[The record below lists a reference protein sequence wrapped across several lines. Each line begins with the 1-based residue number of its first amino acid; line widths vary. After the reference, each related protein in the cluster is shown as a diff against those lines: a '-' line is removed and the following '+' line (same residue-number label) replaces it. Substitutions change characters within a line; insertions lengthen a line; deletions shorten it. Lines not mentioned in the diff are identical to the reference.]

1 MKLVLIEGPGKKDSV
16 QHYLG
21 KDYKVMPTFGHCRD
35 LPEKTLGVDVENN
48 FQPEYV
54 VVPDHKKYVD
64 AIKKEMTKA
73 EAVYFAS
80 DPDREG
86 EAIAW
91 HMCYLLGIDPA
102 KANRVTYNEISE
114 TAVNEAIQN
123 PRPIDDRLV
132 NAQQARRVLDR
143 LVGYKI
149 SPILCKKIQNK
160 LSAGRVQSV
169 TLRLVV
175 DREREIENFKPE
187 EYWTLQVILETVDG
201 KKEKFKSTLNLG
213 KNKTIKSKEEMDKIL
228 ESISNG
234 EFVATNVK
242 QSVTKSQPSAPF
254 TTSTMQQEALNKL
267 GMSLKTT
274 SSTAQT
280 LYEGVEVQGQGKIPL
295 VTYIR
300 TDSVRIAPEAQ
311 AKAKKF
317 ISSKYG
323 EEYIVKTPRNF
334 KNKKDAQDAHEAI
347 RPISL
352 DRKPEDLK
360 DKIQKNEYR
369 LYKLIYDR
377 FLASQMADA
386 KYDSLSVDIECNG
399 HKFKTTGRTMTFDGY
414 TAVYNNETDDG
425 NDEKMSRLPNIKKGD
440 VFSLFEKKPEQKW
453 TKPPARFT
461 EASLVKA
468 MEEKGIGR
476 PSTYT
481 QSVTTLFNRN
491 YVEHNAKFIVPTE
504 LGKIV
509 VDMLIK
515 FFPDIMDIGFTAGME
530 NNLDDIEYE
539 GKDWHKVLSE
549 FYGPFIQAVKIA
561 NSDGTK
567 AKVPEEVSDVICDKC
582 GANMVIRTGR
592 FGKFLACPNFPTCK
606 NAKPLNEEKPIDAK
620 CPNCGKNIKKLKTK
634 RGKIFY
640 GCEGYPDCTFMS
652 WNIPANE
659 KCPNCQNE
667 MIVKFYKNTKVVSC
681 EKCNYSRNE
690 KIENSGSDAVNENSN
705 SENTVQENRNYTEFN
720 SNSNFGT
727 KSGLSPQEEIE
738 ILNKL
743 DEENGI

>member
-21 KDYKVMPTFGHCRD
+21 KDYKVMPTYGHCRD
-35 LPEKTLGVDVENN
+35 LPEKTLGVDVDNN
-48 FQPEYV
+48 FEPEYV
-54 VVPDHKKYVD
+54 VVPDHKKTVD
-64 AIKKEMTKA
+64 AIKKEVDKA

-91 HMCYLLGIDPA
+91 HMCYLLGIDPK
-102 KANRVTYNEISE
+102 KANRITYNEISE
-114 TAVNEAIQN
+114 TAVNEAIKN
-123 PRPIDDRLV
+123 PRPIDDKLV
-132 NAQQARRVLDR
+132 NAQQARRILDR

-187 EYWTLQVILETVDG
+187 EYWTLQVILKKQDGTNETFKASLNTG
-201 KKEKFKSTLNLG
+201 KKNV
-213 KNKTIKSKEEMDKIL
+213 KNKEEMDKIL
-228 ESISNG
+228 DAISSG
-234 EFVATNVK
+234 EFVITNVK
-242 QSVTKSQPSAPF
+242 KSVTKSQPSAPF

-274 SSTAQT
+274 SSTAQV
-280 LYEGVEVQGQGKIPL
+280 LYEGVEIQGQGKIPL

-300 TDSVRIAPEAQ
+300 TDSVRVSPEAQ
-311 AKAKKF
+311 SKAKQF
-317 ISSKYG
+317 ITDNFGSNYTVQTS
-323 EEYIVKTPRNF
+323 RNF

-352 DRKPEDLK
+352 SRKPEDLK

-386 KYDSLSVDIECNG
+386 TYDSLSVDIECNG
-399 HKFKTTGRTMTFDGY
+399 YKFKTTGRTLKFDGY
-414 TAVYNNETDDG
+414 TTVYNNQTDE
-425 NDEKMSRLPNIKKGD
+425 NDEKLTKLPELKDGEKLD
-440 VFSLFEKKPEQKW
+440 LVEKKPEQKW
-453 TKPPARFT
+453 TKPPARYT

-481 QSVTTLFNRN
+481 QSVTTLFSRN
-491 YVEHNAKFIVPTE
+491 YVEREGKSIIPTE
-504 LGKIV
+504 LGKVV

-515 FFPDIMDIGFTAGME
+515 FFPNIMDVSFTAGME
-530 NNLDDIEYE
+530 DDLDDIEYE
-539 GKDWHKVLSE
+539 GKDWRKVLSE
-549 FYGPFIQAVKIA
+549 FYAPFIQAVKIA
-561 NSDGTK
+561 AKDGTK
-567 AKVPEEVSDVICDKC
+567 TKLPDEVSDVICDKC
-582 GANMVIRTGR
+582 GANMVIRNGK
-592 FGKFLACPNFPTCK
+592 FGKFLACPNYPNCK
-606 NAKPLNEEKPIDAK
+606 NTKPIEPEISIDAK
-620 CPNCGKNIKKLKTK
+620 CPLCGKNIKQLRTK
-634 RGKIFY
+634 KNKIFY
-640 GCEGYPDCTFMS
+640 GCEGYPDCKFMS

-659 KCPNCQNE
+659 KCPSCGQD
-667 MIVKFYKNTKVVSC
+667 MIVKLYKTLKVTMC
-681 EKCNYSRNE
+681 EKCNYSRKE
-690 KIENSGSDAVNENSN
+690 KLENSN
-705 SENTVQENRNYTEFN
+705 NNSQNLSISEE
-720 SNSNFGT
+720 
-727 KSGLSPQEEIE
+727 KE
-738 ILNKL
+738 ILNRL
-743 DEENGI
+743 DEENEK

>member
-1 MKLVLIEGPGKKDSV
+1 MKLVLIEGPGKRDSV

-21 KDYKVMPTFGHCRD
+21 NDYKVMPTFGHCRD
-35 LPEKTLGVDVENN
+35 LPEKTLAVDIKNN
-48 FQPEYV
+48 FEPEYV

-64 AIKKEMTKA
+64 NIKKEMKKA

-91 HMCYLLGIDPA
+91 HMCHLLDIDP
-102 KANRVTYNEISE
+102 KQANRITYNEISE
-114 TAVNEAIQN
+114 EAVNEAIKN
-123 PRPIDDRLV
+123 PRPIDSKLV
-132 NAQQARRVLDR
+132 DAQQARRVLDR

-175 DREREIENFKPE
+175 DREREILNFKPE
-187 EYWTLQVILETVDG
+187 EYWTLQVILNKTDG
-201 KKEKFKSTLNLG
+201 SSESFKAVLNLG
-213 KNKTIKSKEEMDKIL
+213 KDKTVKNKEEMDKII

-242 QSVTKSQPSAPF
+242 KSVTKSSPSAPF

-274 SSTAQT
+274 SATAQV
-280 LYEGVEVQGQGKIPL
+280 LYEGVEIAGRGKQPL

-300 TDSVRIAPEAQ
+300 TDSTRVAPEAQ
-311 AKAKKF
+311 AKAKAF
-317 ISSKYG
+317 IKEVYG
-323 EEYIVKTPRNF
+323 EKYALEKPRHF

-352 DRKPEDLK
+352 KFKPEDLK

-386 KYDSLSVDIECNG
+386 TYNSLSVDIECNG
-399 HKFKTTGRTMTFDGY
+399 YKFKTTGRSLIFEGY
-414 TAVYNNETDDG
+414 TALYNNQVSDDEENETSA
-425 NDEKMSRLPNIKKGD
+425 KLPNIEKGD
-440 VFSLFEKKPEQKW
+440 TFKAKETKPEQKW
-453 TKPPARFT
+453 TKPPARYT

-481 QSVTTLFNRN
+481 QSVSTLFTRN
-491 YVEHNAKFIVPTE
+491 YVEKDGKAIKPTE
-504 LGKIV
+504 LGNVV
-509 VDMLIK
+509 VDMLVK
-515 FFPDIMDIGFTAGME
+515 FFPDVMDIKFTADME
-530 NNLDDIEYE
+530 EKLDDIEYE
-539 GKDWHKVLSE
+539 GKDWKKVISE
-549 FYGPFIQAVKIA
+549 FYNGGFEEAVFAAMGDK
-561 NSDGTK
+561 TK
-567 AKVPEEVSDVICDKC
+567 AKVPDEQSDVACDKC
-582 GANMVIRTGR
+582 GSMMVIRMGR

-606 NAKPLNEEKPIDAK
+606 NTKPLEETKKVVAK
-620 CPNCGKNIKKLKTK
+620 CPVCGKDVLAKKSK

-640 GCEGYPDCTFMS
+640 GCEGYPDCSYVS

-659 KCPNCQNE
+659 KCPNCNEE
-667 MIVKFYKNTKVVSC
+667 MIVKLYKNMKVVSC
-681 EKCNYSRNE
+681 LKCNYSRRE
-690 KIENSGSDAVNENSN
+690 KIEKKESEVSSTEESFNE
-705 SENTVQENRNYTEFN
+705 
-720 SNSNFGT
+720 
-727 KSGLSPQEEIE
+727 ID

-743 DEENGI
+743 DEQNEQNS

>member
-35 LPEKTLGVDVENN
+35 LPAKGLGVNVLHN
-48 FQPEYV
+48 FEPEYV
-54 VVPDHKKYVD
+54 VVPDHKKTVD
-64 AIKKEMTKA
+64 AIKREMAKA
-73 EAVYFAS
+73 ECVYFAS

-91 HMCYLLGIDPA
+91 HMCHLLGIDPA
-102 KANRVTYNEISE
+102 TNCRITYNEISE
-114 TAVNEAIQN
+114 GAVAEAIAN
-123 PRPIDDRLV
+123 PRPIDDKLV

-149 SPILCKKIQNK
+149 SPILCKKIQNN

-187 EYWTLQVILETVDG
+187 EYWTLQV
-201 KKEKFKSTLNLG
+201 TLNKKDGTSETFKANLEVG
-213 KNKTIKSKEEMDKIL
+213 KDKSVKTKEEMDKIL
-228 ESISNG
+228 AEIEG
-234 EFVATNVK
+234 REFIATNVK
-242 QSVTKSQPSAPF
+242 KSVTKSQPSAPF

-274 SSTAQT
+274 SATAQV
-280 LYEGVEVQGQGKIPL
+280 LYEGVEIAGRGKQPL

-300 TDSVRIAPEAQ
+300 TDSVRVAPEAQ

-317 ISSKYG
+317 IEANYGSKYVT
-323 EEYIVKTPRNF
+323 EKPRSF

-352 DRKPEDLK
+352 DRRPEDLK
-360 DKIQKNEYR
+360 DKISKNEYR

-386 KYDSLSVDIECNG
+386 TYNSLSVELECSG
-399 HKFKTTGRTMTFDGY
+399 HKFKTTGRSLIFDGY
-414 TAVYNNETDDG
+414 TAIYNNQSQDD
-425 NDEKMSRLPNIKKGD
+425 DDSVSAKLPNIEKNDKFVLKD
-440 VFSLFEKKPEQKW
+440 KKPEQKW
-453 TKPPARFT
+453 TKPPARYT

-481 QSVTTLFNRN
+481 QSVSTLFTRE
-491 YVEHNAKFIVPTE
+491 YVEKDGKAIKPTQ
-504 LGKIV
+504 LGFVV

-530 NNLDDIEYE
+530 DKLDDIEYE
-539 GKDWHKVLSE
+539 GKDWHSVITE
-549 FYGPFIQAVKIA
+549 FYGGFDEAVKNA
-561 NSDGTK
+561 QRDGSK
-567 AKVPEEVSDVICDKC
+567 AKIPDEISDVLCDKC
-582 GANMVIRTGR
+582 GAMMVIRAGR
-592 FGKFLACPNFPTCK
+592 YGKFLACPNYPTCK
-606 NAKPLNEEKPIDAK
+606 NTKPLEDESAPNIDAK
-620 CPNCGKNIKKLKTK
+620 CPLCGKNIKRLKTK
-634 RGKIFY
+634 HGKYFY

-652 WNIPANE
+652 WDIPAGE
-659 KCPNCQNE
+659 KCPNCGEDLIVKLYKTSKVISCKKCDYTRREVTSQNTNTHSSDYESEIDILNRLDEQNE
-667 MIVKFYKNTKVVSC
+667 Q
-681 EKCNYSRNE
+681 
-690 KIENSGSDAVNENSN
+690 G
-705 SENTVQENRNYTEFN
+705 
-720 SNSNFGT
+720 
-727 KSGLSPQEEIE
+727 
-738 ILNKL
+738 
-743 DEENGI
+743 

>member
-1 MKLVLIEGPGKKDSV
+1 MKLVLIEGPGKRESV

-21 KDYKVMPTFGHCRD
+21 SEYKVMPTFGHCRD
-35 LPEKTLGVDVENN
+35 LPEKTLGVNVNNN
-48 FQPEYV
+48 FEPEYV

-64 AIKKEMTKA
+64 DIKREMKKA
-73 EAVYFAS
+73 EKVYFAS

-91 HMCYLLGIDPA
+91 HMCHLLGIDPNE
-102 KANRVTYNEISE
+102 ANRITYNEISE
-114 TAVNEAIQN
+114 TAVNEAIKN
-123 PRPIDDRLV
+123 PRAIDTKLV
-132 NAQQARRVLDR
+132 DAQQARRILDR

-175 DREREIENFKPE
+175 DREREILNFKPE
-187 EYWTLQVILETVDG
+187 EYWTLQVILNKTDGSKET
-201 KKEKFKSTLNLG
+201 FKATLNLG
-213 KNKTIKSKEEMDKIL
+213 KDKTVKSKEEMDKIL
-228 ESISNG
+228 ETIKDK

-242 QSVTKSQPSAPF
+242 KSVTKSSPSAPF

-274 SSTAQT
+274 SSIAQV
-280 LYEGVEVQGQGKIPL
+280 LYEGVEIPGRGKQPL

-300 TDSVRIAPEAQ
+300 TDSTRIAPEAQ
-311 AKAKKF
+311 AKAKAF
-317 ISSKYG
+317 IKQNYGDKYAL
-323 EEYIVKTPRNF
+323 EKPRFF

-352 DRKPEDLK
+352 DKRPEDLK
-360 DKIQKNEYR
+360 DKIKKDEYR

-386 KYDSLSVDIECNG
+386 TYNSLTVDLECEKY
-399 HKFKTTGRTMTFDGY
+399 KFKTTGKSLIFEGY
-414 TAVYNNETDDG
+414 TALYNNQPAEDE
-425 NDEKMSRLPNIKKGD
+425 NDETSAKLPNIEKGD
-440 VFSLFEKKPEQKW
+440 TFIQKEVKPEQKW
-453 TKPPARFT
+453 TKPPARYT

-491 YVEHNAKFIVPTE
+491 YVEKEGKAIKPTE
-504 LGKIV
+504 LGNIV

-515 FFPDIMDIGFTAGME
+515 FFPNIMDIKFTAEME
-530 NNLDDIEYE
+530 DNLDDIEYD
-539 GKDWHKVLSE
+539 GKDWHKVLQE
-549 FYGPFIQAVKIA
+549 FYYDFDACVKQAM
-561 NSDGTK
+561 SDGTK
-567 AKVPEEVSDVICDKC
+567 AKIPDEPTDEICEKC
-582 GANMVIRTGR
+582 GSKMVIRVGK
-592 FGKFLACPNFPTCK
+592 FGKFLACPNYPTCK
-606 NAKPLNEEKPIDAK
+606 NAKPLEESKKVVAK
-620 CPNCGKNIKKLKTK
+620 CPKCGKDVVQKKSK

-640 GCEGYPDCTFMS
+640 SCVGYPECDYS
-652 WNIPANE
+652 AWNIPANE
-659 KCPNCQNE
+659 KCPNCGEE
-667 MIVKFYKNTKVVSC
+667 MIVKLYKNMKVILC
-681 EKCNYSRNE
+681 GKCNYSRRE
-690 KIENSGSDAVNENSN
+690 KIEKQDSETTENV
-705 SENTVQENRNYTEFN
+705 EAID
-720 SNSNFGT
+720 
-727 KSGLSPQEEIE
+727 EID

-743 DEENGI
+743 DEQNE

>member
-1 MKLVLIEGPGKKDSV
+1 MKLVLIEGPGKRDSV

-21 KDYKVMPTFGHCRD
+21 DGYKVMPTFGHCRD
-35 LPEKTLGVDVENN
+35 LPEKTLAVDIKNN
-48 FQPEYV
+48 FEPEYV

-64 AIKKEMTKA
+64 NIKKEMKKA

-91 HMCYLLGIDPA
+91 HMCHLLDINPA
-102 KANRVTYNEISE
+102 EANRITYNEISQE
-114 TAVNEAIQN
+114 AVNEAIKN
-123 PRPIDDRLV
+123 PRPIDLRLV
-132 NAQQARRVLDR
+132 DAQQARRVLDR

-175 DREREIENFKPE
+175 DREREILNFKPE
-187 EYWTLQVILETVDG
+187 EYWTLQVILNKTDGSTET
-201 KKEKFKSTLNLG
+201 FKATLNLG
-213 KNKTIKSKEEMDKIL
+213 KDKTVKSKEEMQKI
-228 ESISNG
+228 IDAITGN

-242 QSVTKSQPSAPF
+242 KSVTKSSPSAPF
-254 TTSTMQQEALNKL
+254 TTSTMQQDALNKL

-274 SSTAQT
+274 SATAQV
-280 LYEGVEVQGQGKIPL
+280 LYEGVEIAGKGKQPL

-300 TDSVRIAPEAQ
+300 TDSTRVAPEAQ
-311 AKAKKF
+311 AKAKAF
-317 ISSKYG
+317 IKENYG
-323 EEYIVKTPRNF
+323 EKFALEKSRFF

-352 DRKPEDLK
+352 KYRPEDLK

-386 KYDSLSVDIECNG
+386 TYNSLSVDIECNG
-399 HKFKTTGRTMTFDGY
+399 YKFKTTGRSLIFEGY
-414 TAVYNNETDDG
+414 TAIYNNQITEEDNDDMTA
-425 NDEKMSRLPNIKKGD
+425 KLPNIEKGD
-440 VFSLFEKKPEQKW
+440 KFISKETKPEQKW
-453 TKPPARFT
+453 TKPPARYT

-481 QSVTTLFNRN
+481 QSVSTLFSRN
-491 YVEHNAKFIVPTE
+491 YVEKDGKAIKPTE
-504 LGKIV
+504 LGNVV

-515 FFPDIMDIGFTAGME
+515 FFPDIMNIKFTAEME
-530 NNLDDIEYE
+530 EKLDDIEYE
-539 GKDWHKVLSE
+539 GKDWKRVISE
-549 FYGPFIQAVKIA
+549 FYNGGFEEAVEVAMGDK
-561 NSDGTK
+561 TK
-567 AKVPEEVSDVICDKC
+567 SKVPDEQSDVPCDKC
-582 GANMVIRTGR
+582 GTMMVIRMGR

-606 NAKPLNEEKPIDAK
+606 NTKPLEEKKKVVAK
-620 CPNCGKNIKKLKTK
+620 CPLCGKDVIARKSKKGKT
-634 RGKIFY
+634 FY
-640 GCEGYPDCTFMS
+640 GCEGYPDCSYVS

-659 KCPNCQNE
+659 KCPNCSE
-667 MIVKFYKNTKVVSC
+667 DMIVKLYKNLKVVSC
-681 EKCNYSRNE
+681 LKCNYSRRE
-690 KIENSGSDAVNENSN
+690 KIENKEQSANEEQSCE
-705 SENTVQENRNYTEFN
+705 SFN
-720 SNSNFGT
+720 
-727 KSGLSPQEEIE
+727 EID

-743 DEENGI
+743 DEQNEKQS

>member
-1 MKLVLIEGPGKKDSV
+1 MKLVLIEGPGKRDSV

-21 KDYKVMPTFGHCRD
+21 NDYKVMPTFGHCRD
-35 LPEKTLGVDVENN
+35 LPEKGLGVDIENN
-48 FQPEYV
+48 FTPEYV

-64 AIKKEMTKA
+64 AIKKEMKRA

-91 HMCYLLGIDPA
+91 HMCHLLEIDP
-102 KANRVTYNEISE
+102 KEANRITYNEISE
-114 TAVNEAIQN
+114 EAVNAAIKA
-123 PRPIDDRLV
+123 PRPIDDKLV
-132 NAQQARRVLDR
+132 NAQQARRILDR

-187 EYWTLQVILETVDG
+187 EYWTLQVILAKIDGSKETFKVSLNNG
-201 KKEKFKSTLNLG
+201 KD
-213 KNKTIKSKEEMDKIL
+213 KTVKSKEEMDKIV
-228 ESISNG
+228 ESIKDG

-242 QSVTKSQPSAPF
+242 KSVTKSSPSAPF
-254 TTSTMQQEALNKL
+254 TTSTMQQDALNKL

-274 SSTAQT
+274 SATAQV
-280 LYEGVEVQGQGKIPL
+280 LYEGVEIAGQNKKQPL

-300 TDSVRIAPEAQ
+300 TDSTRVAPEAQ
-311 AKAKKF
+311 AKAKAF
-317 ISSKYG
+317 ITENYGSKYVV
-323 EEYIVKTPRNF
+323 EKPRTF

-352 DRKPEDLK
+352 KYRPEDLK

-386 KYDSLSVDIECNG
+386 TYNSMTVDIDCNG
-399 HKFKTTGRTMTFDGY
+399 YKFKTTGRSLIFDGY
-414 TAVYNNETDDG
+414 TAIYNNQSQDDDEETSS
-425 NDEKMSRLPNIKKGD
+425 KLPNIEKGD
-440 VFSLFEKKPEQKW
+440 RFMAKETKPEQKW
-453 TKPPARFT
+453 TKPPARYT

-481 QSVTTLFNRN
+481 QSVSTLFTRK
-491 YVEHNAKFIVPTE
+491 YVDKDGKSIVPTE
-504 LGKIV
+504 LGKVV

-515 FFPDIMDIGFTAGME
+515 FFPDIMDIRFTAGME
-530 NNLDDIEYE
+530 DSLDDIEYE

-549 FYGPFIQAVKIA
+549 FYGDFAEAVKNA
-561 NSDGTK
+561 QMDGSK
-567 AKVPEEVSDVICDKC
+567 SKIPDEISDVECDKC
-582 GANMVIRTGR
+582 GAKMVIRSGR
-592 FGKFLACPNFPTCK
+592 FGRFLACPNYPTCK
-606 NAKPLNEEKPIDAK
+606 NTKPLEEEKKVVAK
-620 CPNCGKNIKKLKTK
+620 CPTCGKNVVTLKSKK
-634 RGKIFY
+634 GKIFY
-640 GCEGYPDCTFMS
+640 GCEGYPECSFVS
-652 WNIPANE
+652 WDIPANE
-659 KCPNCQNE
+659 KCPNCAE
-667 MIVKFYKNTKVVSC
+667 DMIVKLYKNLKVTSC
-681 EKCNYSRNE
+681 KKCNYNRRE
-690 KIENSGSDAVNENSN
+690 KIENGA
-705 SENTVQENRNYTEFN
+705 SENYDESAVFAEDN
-720 SNSNFGT
+720 SGA
-727 KSGLSPQEEIE
+727 PEDAID

-743 DEENGI
+743 DGANE

>member
-21 KDYKVMPTFGHCRD
+21 NDYKVMPTFGHCRD
-35 LPEKTLGVDVENN
+35 LPEKTLAVDIKNN
-48 FQPEYV
+48 FEPEYV

-64 AIKKEMTKA
+64 NIKKEMKKA

-91 HMCYLLGIDPA
+91 HMCHLLDINPA
-102 KANRVTYNEISE
+102 EANRITYNEISE
-114 TAVNEAIQN
+114 EAVNEAIKH
-123 PRPIDDRLV
+123 PRPIDNKLV
-132 NAQQARRVLDR
+132 DAQQARRVLDR

-175 DREREIENFKPE
+175 DREREILNFKPE
-187 EYWTLQVILETVDG
+187 EYWTLQVILNKTDGSTET
-201 KKEKFKSTLNLG
+201 FKATLNLG
-213 KNKTIKSKEEMDKIL
+213 KDKTVKSKEEMDKII
-228 ESISNG
+228 EAITG
-234 EFVATNVK
+234 ETFVASNVK
-242 QSVTKSQPSAPF
+242 KSITKSSPSAPF

-280 LYEGVEVQGQGKIPL
+280 LYEGVEIAGRGKQPL

-300 TDSVRIAPEAQ
+300 TDSTRVAPEAQ
-311 AKAKKF
+311 AKAKAF
-317 ISSKYG
+317 IKEVYG
-323 EEYIVKTPRNF
+323 EKYATEKPRQF

-352 DRKPEDLK
+352 KYKPEDLK

-386 KYDSLSVDIECNG
+386 TYNSLSVDIECNG
-399 HKFKTTGRTMTFDGY
+399 YKFKTTGRSLIFEGY
-414 TAVYNNETDDG
+414 TALYNNQTSDDENNETTA
-425 NDEKMSRLPNIKKGD
+425 KLPNIEKGD
-440 VFSLFEKKPEQKW
+440 TFVAKETKPEQKW
-453 TKPPARFT
+453 TKPPARYT

-481 QSVTTLFNRN
+481 QSVSTLFTRN
-491 YVEHNAKFIVPTE
+491 YVEKDGKAIKPTE
-504 LGKIV
+504 LGNVV

-515 FFPDIMDIGFTAGME
+515 FFPDIMNVKFTAEME
-530 NNLDDIEYE
+530 ETLDDIEYE
-539 GKDWHKVLSE
+539 GKDWKKVIAE
-549 FYGPFIQAVKIA
+549 FYNGGFEDAVKSA
-561 NSDGTK
+561 MSDGTK
-567 AKVPEEVSDVICDKC
+567 AKVPDEISDVPCEKC
-582 GANMVIRTGR
+582 GTMMVIRMGR
-592 FGKFLACPNFPTCK
+592 FGKFLACPNFPACK
-606 NAKPLNEEKPIDAK
+606 NTKPLEEKKKVVAK
-620 CPNCGKNIKKLKTK
+620 CPMCGKDVLARKSKK
-634 RGKIFY
+634 GKVFY
-640 GCEGYPDCTFMS
+640 GCEGYPDCSYIS

-659 KCPNCQNE
+659 KCPKCEEE
-667 MIVKFYKNTKVVSC
+667 MIVKLYKNLKVISC
-681 EKCNYSRNE
+681 PKCDYSRRE
-690 KIENSGSDAVNENSN
+690 KIEKENN
-705 SENTVQENRNYTEFN
+705 DKTETYENYEEVFN
-720 SNSNFGT
+720 G
-727 KSGLSPQEEIE
+727 ID

-743 DEENGI
+743 DEQNEQNNS

>member
-35 LPEKTLGVDVENN
+35 LPEKTLGVDVKNN
-48 FQPEYV
+48 FEPEYV

-64 AIKKEMTKA
+64 AIKKEMVKS

-102 KANRVTYNEISE
+102 KANRITYNEISQ
-114 TAVNEAIQN
+114 TAVNEAVKH
-123 PRPIDDRLV
+123 PRPIDDKLV
-132 NAQQARRVLDR
+132 NAQQARRILDR

-187 EYWTLQVILETVDG
+187 EYWTLQVVLQTIDG

-228 ESISNG
+228 EAISNG

-274 SSTAQT
+274 SATAQT

-311 AKAKKF
+311 AKAKSF
-317 ISSKYG
+317 ISAKFG
-323 EEYIVKTPRNF
+323 DKYIVKVPRNF

-386 KYDSLSVDIECNG
+386 TYDSLSVDIECNG
-399 HKFKTTGRTMTFDGY
+399 YKFKTTGRTMTFDGY

-425 NDEKMSRLPNIKKGD
+425 SDEKMSKLPNIKKGD
-440 VFSLFEKKPEQKW
+440 KFALCEKKPEQKW
-453 TKPPARFT
+453 TKPPARYT

-491 YVEHNAKFIVPTE
+491 YVEHSAKFIVPTE

-509 VDMLIK
+509 VDMLVK
-515 FFPDIMDIGFTAGME
+515 FFPDIMDVGFTAGME
-530 NNLDDIEYE
+530 NSLDDIEYE
-539 GKDWHKVLSE
+539 GKDWHKVLRE
-549 FYGPFIQAVKIA
+549 FYGPFIEAVKA
-561 NSDGTK
+561 ASSDGTK

-582 GANMVIRTGR
+582 GANMVIRAGR

-606 NAKPLNEEKPIDAK
+606 NTKPLTDEKPIDAK
-620 CPNCGKNIKKLKTK
+620 CPLCGKNIKKLKTK
-634 RGKIFY
+634 KGKIFY
-640 GCEGYPDCTFMS
+640 GCEGYPECKFMS

-659 KCPNCQNE
+659 KCPNCQND
-667 MIVKFYKNTKVVSC
+667 MIVKFYKNVKVISC
-681 EKCNYSRNE
+681 EKCNYSRKE
-690 KIENSGSDAVNENSN
+690 KIENPTGDELPAENGNSANSN
-705 SENTVQENRNYTEFN
+705 TIRNASEKTSSSNY
-720 SNSNFGT
+720 GT
-727 KSGLSPQEEIE
+727 KSGLSPQEEID

>member
-1 MKLVLIEGPGKKDSV
+1 MKLVLIEGPGKRESV

-35 LPEKTLGVDVENN
+35 LPEKTLGVNVNNN
-48 FQPEYV
+48 FEPEYV

-64 AIKKEMTKA
+64 DIKREMKKA
-73 EAVYFAS
+73 EKVYFAS

-91 HMCYLLGIDPA
+91 HMCHLLGIDPNE
-102 KANRVTYNEISE
+102 ANRITYNEISE
-114 TAVNEAIQN
+114 VAVNEAIKN
-123 PRPIDDRLV
+123 PRAIDTKLV
-132 NAQQARRVLDR
+132 DAQQARRILDR

-175 DREREIENFKPE
+175 DREREILNFKPE
-187 EYWTLQVILETVDG
+187 EYWTLQVILNKTDGSKET
-201 KKEKFKSTLNLG
+201 FKATLNLG
-213 KNKTIKSKEEMDKIL
+213 KDKTIKSKEEMDVIL
-228 ESISNG
+228 EAIKDK

-242 QSVTKSQPSAPF
+242 KSVTKSSPSAPF

-274 SSTAQT
+274 SSVAQV
-280 LYEGVEVQGQGKIPL
+280 LYEGVEIAGRGKQPL

-300 TDSVRIAPEAQ
+300 TDSTRVAPEAQ
-311 AKAKKF
+311 AKAKAF
-317 ISSKYG
+317 IKQNYGDKYAL
-323 EEYIVKTPRNF
+323 EKPRFF

-352 DRKPEDLK
+352 DRRPEDLK
-360 DKIQKNEYR
+360 DKIKKDEYR

-386 KYDSLSVDIECNG
+386 TYNSLTVDLECEKY
-399 HKFKTTGRTMTFDGY
+399 KFKTSGRSLIFEGY
-414 TAVYNNETDDG
+414 TALYNNQPADDE
-425 NDEKMSRLPNIKKGD
+425 NDETSAKLPNIEKGD
-440 VFSLFEKKPEQKW
+440 TFIQKEVKPEQKW
-453 TKPPARFT
+453 TKPPARYT

-491 YVEHNAKFIVPTE
+491 YVEKDGKAIKPTE
-504 LGKIV
+504 LGNIV
-509 VDMLIK
+509 VDMLIR
-515 FFPDIMDIGFTAGME
+515 FFPNIMDVKFTAEME
-530 NNLDDIEYE
+530 NNLDDIEYD
-539 GKDWHKVLSE
+539 GKDWHKVLEE
-549 FYGPFIQAVKIA
+549 FYYDFDASVKQAM
-561 NSDGTK
+561 SDGTK
-567 AKVPEEVSDVICDKC
+567 AKIPDEPTEEICEKC
-582 GANMVIRTGR
+582 GAKMVIRVGK
-592 FGKFLACPNFPTCK
+592 FGKFLACPNYPTCK
-606 NAKPLNEEKPIDAK
+606 NAKPLEETKKVVAK
-620 CPNCGKNIKKLKTK
+620 CPKCGKDVIQKKSK

-640 GCEGYPDCTFMS
+640 SCEGYPECDYS
-652 WNIPANE
+652 AWNIPANE
-659 KCPNCQNE
+659 KCPNCGEE
-667 MIVKFYKNTKVVSC
+667 MIVKLYKNMKVVSC
-681 EKCNYSRNE
+681 QKCNYSRRE
-690 KIENSGSDAVNENSN
+690 KIERKNNNASEDEESFNE
-705 SENTVQENRNYTEFN
+705 
-720 SNSNFGT
+720 
-727 KSGLSPQEEIE
+727 ID

-743 DEENGI
+743 DEQNE

>member
-21 KDYKVMPTFGHCRD
+21 NGYKVMPTFGHCRD
-35 LPEKTLGVDVENN
+35 LPVKGLGINVANN
-48 FQPEYV
+48 FEPEYV

-64 AIKKEMTKA
+64 AIKKEMKNA

-91 HMCYLLGIDPA
+91 HMCHLLDIDP
-102 KANRVTYNEISE
+102 KTNCRITYNEISE
-114 TAVNEAIQN
+114 AAVNEAIAN
-123 PRPIDDRLV
+123 PRPIDDNLV

-187 EYWTLQVILETVDG
+187 EYWTLQVTLCNKDG
-201 KKEKFKSTLNLG
+201 
-213 KNKTIKSKEEMDKIL
+213 SKETFKAALESAKDKSIKTKEDMDKIL
-228 ESISNG
+228 EDIKGN

-242 QSVTKSQPSAPF
+242 KSVTKSQPSAPF

-274 SSTAQT
+274 SATAQV
-280 LYEGVEVQGQGKIPL
+280 LYEGVEIAGRGKQPL

-300 TDSVRIAPEAQ
+300 TDSVRVSPEAQ
-311 AKAKKF
+311 AKAKAF
-317 ISSKYG
+317 IEKNFGEKYT
-323 EEYIVKTPRNF
+323 TPARHF

-352 DRKPEDLK
+352 EFRPEDLK
-360 DKIQKNEYR
+360 DKIQKNEYK

-377 FLASQMADA
+377 FLASQMAEA
-386 KYDSLSVDIECNG
+386 TYNSLSVDLECNG
-399 HKFKTTGRTMTFDGY
+399 HKFKTTGRTLLFDGY
-414 TAVYNNETDDG
+414 TAVYNNQVSDEDDSSNAKLPAIEKDDKFLCKET
-425 NDEKMSRLPNIKKGD
+425 
-440 VFSLFEKKPEQKW
+440 KPEQKW
-453 TKPPARFT
+453 TKPPARYT

-468 MEEKGIGR
+468 MEDKGIGR

-481 QSVTTLFNRN
+481 QSVSTIFARN
-491 YVEHNAKFIVPTE
+491 YVEKQGKSIVPTE
-504 LGKIV
+504 LGKVV

-515 FFPDIMDIGFTAGME
+515 FFPDIMDIGFTADME
-530 NNLDDIEYE
+530 NKLDDIEYD
-539 GKDWHKVLSE
+539 GKDWHKVLHE
-549 FYGPFIQAVKIA
+549 FYDGFEDAVKNA
-561 NSDGTK
+561 AHDGTT
-567 AKVPEEVSDVICDKC
+567 AKLPDEVSNVACDKC
-582 GANMVIRTGR
+582 GAMMVVRHGR

-606 NAKPLNEEKPIDAK
+606 NTKPFDDDKPVVAK
-620 CPNCGKNIKKLKTK
+620 CPVCGSNVRRLRSKK
-634 RGKIFY
+634 GKFFY
-640 GCEGYPDCTFMS
+640 GCENYPNCTFMS
-652 WNIPANE
+652 WDIPANE
-659 KCPNCQNE
+659 KCPNCSE
-667 MIVKFYKNTKVVSC
+667 DMIVRYNKKDKVISC
-681 EKCNYSRNE
+681 PKCKYSRREELKENDNVNAYPEPENE
-690 KIENSGSDAVNENSN
+690 DNQHDVID
-705 SENTVQENRNYTEFN
+705 
-720 SNSNFGT
+720 
-727 KSGLSPQEEIE
+727 EID

-743 DEENGI
+743 DEQNEQKS

>member
-35 LPEKTLGVDVENN
+35 LPEKTLGVDVKNN
-48 FQPEYV
+48 FEPEYV

-64 AIKKEMTKA
+64 AIKKEMAKS

-102 KANRVTYNEISE
+102 KANRITYNEISQ
-114 TAVNEAIQN
+114 TAVNEAIKH
-123 PRPIDDRLV
+123 PRPIDDKLV
-132 NAQQARRVLDR
+132 NAQQARRILDR

-187 EYWTLQVILETVDG
+187 EYWTLQVILQTIDG

-228 ESISNG
+228 EAISNG
-234 EFVATNVK
+234 DFVATNVK

-274 SSTAQT
+274 SATAQT
-280 LYEGVEVQGQGKIPL
+280 LYEGVEVQGQGKMPL

-311 AKAKKF
+311 AKAKSF
-317 ISSKYG
+317 ISAKFG
-323 EEYIVKTPRNF
+323 DEYVVKIPRNF

-386 KYDSLSVDIECNG
+386 TYDSLSVDIECNG
-399 HKFKTTGRTMTFDGY
+399 YKFKTTGRTMTFDGY

-425 NDEKMSRLPNIKKGD
+425 SDEKMSKLPNIKKGD
-440 VFSLFEKKPEQKW
+440 KFALCEKKPEQKW
-453 TKPPARFT
+453 TKPPARYT

-491 YVEHNAKFIVPTE
+491 YVEHSAKFIVPTE

-509 VDMLIK
+509 VDMLVK
-515 FFPDIMDIGFTAGME
+515 FFPDIMDVGFTAGME
-530 NNLDDIEYE
+530 NSLDDIEYE

-549 FYGPFIQAVKIA
+549 FYGPFIEAVKA
-561 NSDGTK
+561 ASSDGTK

-606 NAKPLNEEKPIDAK
+606 NTKPLTDEKPIDAK
-620 CPNCGKNIKKLKTK
+620 CPLCGKNIKKLKTK
-634 RGKIFY
+634 KGKIFY
-640 GCEGYPDCTFMS
+640 GCEGYPECKFMS

-659 KCPNCQNE
+659 KCPNCQND
-667 MIVKFYKNTKVVSC
+667 MIVKFYKNVKVISC
-681 EKCNYSRNE
+681 EKCNYSRKE
-690 KIENSGSDAVNENSN
+690 KIENPTGDEMPAENGNSANSN
-705 SENTVQENRNYTEFN
+705 TVSNASDMTSSTNY
-720 SNSNFGT
+720 GT
-727 KSGLSPQEEIE
+727 KSGLSPQEEID